1 MDVLLEILQDLKPDV
16 DFEAQTGLIDDRI
29 LDSFDIMSLVG
40 SINEEFDVT
49 IPASE
54 IVPAN
59 FNSARALHAL
69 IVRLAEDD

>member
-29 LDSFDIMSLVG
+29 LDSFEIMSLVG

-49 IPASE
+49 IRPSDL
-54 IVPAN
+54 IPQN
-59 FNSARALHAL
+59 FNSMEAMWKMIEALM
-69 IVRLAEDD
+69 ED

>member
-49 IPASE
+49 IRPSDL
-54 IVPAN
+54 IPQN
-59 FNSARALHAL
+59 FNSMEAMWKMIEALM
-69 IVRLAEDD
+69 ED

>member
-29 LDSFDIMSLVG
+29 LESFDIMSLVG

-49 IPASE
+49 IRPSDL
-54 IVPAN
+54 IPQN
-59 FNSARALHAL
+59 FNSMEAMWKMIEALM
-69 IVRLAEDD
+69 ED